1 LDGET
6 LIGVPVSK
14 REKENAFSGRLALQ
28 EERRVLQ
35 RCRRAQLKGRILQHR
50 RSAGAWRDAT
60 SAAGLGDDP
69 PLGVDGDEEDI
80 DRRRVS
86 VRWFAATL
94 LTALCGSFLMGGAV
108 YAALD
113 GEHRFALMPEKV
125 RNAIRGALAVGE
137 RPVNSARKGD
147 RMSLLGDSASARQ
160 TFRVS
165 TATKVGDREIIKV
178 RPFTRVAANL
188 AMSSTSVSANI
199 PRFNPAQVV
208 AESVSK
214 EEAAP
219 QAEPTGEVT
228 LVMRDLSSLP
238 QSTKL
243 GAAVPMENVLVKVRE
258 VAELSRAQPG
268 QGTPGALPHAIVGGT
283 GFAPAASPT
292 PYLSYASVGDALS
305 SGAGLPGSAMPG
317 AHAPGLPAQQA
328 APGNIS
334 FVPKTSDETSGG
346 NDWSDTAVVVKKGDT
361 IASILIDNG
370 VSKDDARAAAAAFG
384 RGRDGQVKDGL
395 RMRMLL
401 QEENKKIRP
410 LRVSIFSDL
419 GHEGTVALSD
429 KDTFVNVPEPS
440 ETEIAGISEDTED
453 DDSGPGIR
461 LYESV
466 YETCLRNDVPRSVI
480 ADIIRVYSFDVDFQ
494 RRVRPGDNFEI
505 LFSDD
510 PGAANDVLYA
520 ALTVNKETRR
530 YYRFQTSD
538 DGVVDYYDDDGKSAK
553 KFLVRK
559 PLAGGIM
566 RSPFGYRRH
575 PILGYSK
582 LHTGVDWA
590 DSIGTPIYAAGN
602 GTIIYATWKS
612 GYGKHTEI
620 QHANGYV
627 TTYSHQS
634 GFARGIREGMT
645 VRQGQL
651 IGYIGT
657 TGLSTGPHLH
667 YEVKINGNFVDPM
680 RIRLPRGR
688 ALDGRFLAEFKR
700 ERERIEALL
709 SHAPVPPK
717 VASASAGA
725 KKAASN

>member
-1 LDGET
+1 M
-6 LIGVPVSK
+6 
-14 REKENAFSGRLALQ
+14 
-28 EERRVLQ
+28 
-35 RCRRAQLKGRILQHR
+35 
-50 RSAGAWRDAT
+50 
-60 SAAGLGDDP
+60 
-69 PLGVDGDEEDI
+69 DGDEEDI

-137 RPVNSARKGD
+137 RPVNAARKGD

-165 TATKVGDREIIKV
+165 TATKMGDREIIKV
-178 RPFTRVAANL
+178 RPFTRVSANL
-188 AMSSTSVSANI
+188 AMSTTSVSANI

-214 EEAAP
+214 EETAP

-238 QSTKL
+238 QSTRL
-243 GAAVPMENVLVKVRE
+243 GAGTPMENVLVKVRE

-268 QGTPGALPHAIVGGT
+268 QGGGQGGGPGALPPTIVGGP

-292 PYLSYASVGDALS
+292 PYLSYASVGDAL
-305 SGAGLPGSAMPG
+305 GHGGGLATSVVPG
-317 AHAPGLPAQQA
+317 AHAPALPPQQQV

-370 VSKDDARAAAAAFG
+370 VSKEDARAAAAAFG

-401 QEENKKIRP
+401 QEENRKVRP
-410 LRVSIFSDL
+410 LRVSLFSDL

-429 KDTFVNVPEPS
+429 KDEFVNVPEPS
-440 ETEIAGISEDTED
+440 ETEIAGISEDTDD

-466 YETCLRNDVPRSVI
+466 YETCLRNEVPRSVI

-510 PGAANDVLYA
+510 PGAPNDVLYA

-530 YYRFQTSD
+530 YYRFQTAD

-590 DSIGTPIYAAGN
+590 DAIGTPIYAAGN
-602 GTIIYATWKS
+602 GTIIYANWKS

-627 TTYSHQS
+627 STYSHQS
-634 GFARGIREGMT
+634 GFARGIREGTT

-680 RIRLPRGR
+680 RIKLPRGR

-717 VASASAGA
+717 VAAASAGA

>member
-1 LDGET
+1 M
-6 LIGVPVSK
+6 
-14 REKENAFSGRLALQ
+14 
-28 EERRVLQ
+28 
-35 RCRRAQLKGRILQHR
+35 
-50 RSAGAWRDAT
+50 
-60 SAAGLGDDP
+60 
-69 PLGVDGDEEDI
+69 DGDEEDI

-125 RNAIRGALAVGE
+125 RGVIRGALALGE
-137 RPVNSARKGD
+137 RPVNTARKGD
-147 RMSLLGDSASARQ
+147 RMSLLGDAPSARQ

-178 RPFTRVAANL
+178 RPFTRVSANL
-188 AMSSTSVSANI
+188 AMSTTSVSANI
-199 PRFNPAQVV
+199 PRFNPAQLVSD
-208 AESVSK
+208 SVNK

-228 LVMRDLSSLP
+228 VVMRDLGNLSQNSRFGA
-238 QSTKL
+238 ST
-243 GAAVPMENVLVKVRE
+243 PMDSVLIKVRE
-258 VAELSRAQPG
+258 VAELSRVQPG
-268 QGTPGALPHAIVGGT
+268 QMAPQPVVAGAPPVPPGGQ
-283 GFAPAASPT
+283 
-292 PYLSYASVGDALS
+292 YLSYANANPTAAGPL
-305 SGAGLPGSAMPG
+305 GAGLPSPILSGVPHPS
-317 AHAPGLPAQQA
+317 LPN
-328 APGNIS
+328 NIS
-334 FVPKTSDETSGG
+334 FVPKTSEETLGG
-346 NDWSDTAVVVKKGDT
+346 NEWNDTTVVVKKGDT
-361 IASILIDNG
+361 IASILTDNG
-370 VSKDDARAAAAAFG
+370 VSKEDARAAAAAFG
-384 RGRDGQVKDGL
+384 RGRDGSVKDGQ
-395 RMRMLL
+395 RIRMLL
-401 QEENKKIRP
+401 QEENKKVRP
-410 LRVSIFSDL
+410 YKVSLFSDL
-419 GHEGTVALSD
+419 GHEATVALTD
-429 KDTFVNVPEPS
+429 RDEFVAAQEASEPEVAGVS
-440 ETEIAGISEDTED
+440 EEED

-461 LYESV
+461 LYESI
-466 YETCLRNDVPRSVI
+466 YETALRNDVPRNVI

-494 RRVRPGDNFEI
+494 RRVRSGDNFEV

-510 PGAANDVLYA
+510 PGASNDVLYA

-538 DGVVDYYDDDGKSAK
+538 DSVVDYYDEDGKSAK

-559 PLAGGIM
+559 PLAGGVM

-602 GTIIYATWKS
+602 GTIIYANWKS

-634 GFARGIREGMT
+634 GFARGIREGVT

-680 RIRLPRGR
+680 RIKLPRGR
-688 ALDGRFLAEFKR
+688 ALDGRFLAEFKK
-700 ERERIEALL
+700 ERERIDALL
-709 SHAPVPPK
+709 NHAPVPPK
-717 VASASAGA
+717 VASSSGSGGRT
-725 KKAASN
+725 KAASN